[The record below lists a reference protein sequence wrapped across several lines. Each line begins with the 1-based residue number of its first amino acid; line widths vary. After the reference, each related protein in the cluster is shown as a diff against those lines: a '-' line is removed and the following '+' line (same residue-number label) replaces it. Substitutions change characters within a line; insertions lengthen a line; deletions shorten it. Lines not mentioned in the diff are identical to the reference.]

1 MSEHPLPVVGK
12 SRLDRPIW
20 YALAVVLL
28 LAIGAGAFLY
38 LLATKK
44 QPEGESEPVAG
55 RVVRA
60 FQAEQATHRM
70 AITAYGTS
78 RAAEVWT
85 AIAEVKGRINELH
98 PLFEPGEIFT
108 DEENNDLLVG
118 IDPTDYELAEK
129 RLTAEVRAKQKQ
141 LAEHDQNE
149 ANLKAILKLQQRQLE
164 LARSEY
170 ERQWEAFQR
179 GAVTESVV
187 ERAQDAYIRAQT
199 AVQQTRN
206 SLALIPVQRELT
218 RAQLDAA
225 RAALAQAEQ
234 DLKDTRI
241 LVPQPMRCAT
251 KSVELRQYVR
261 EGEALGTFFALDLAE
276 VVAMIEARKMQSLF
290 PGGPDVFEQR
300 GPFNLITSPEVKNLL
315 KELRIPVEVRWAVGD
330 MPSVRY
336 GRVARIGSSLDPATR
351 SVPIIIE
358 VPDPYTDVIPGKK
371 PPLVP
376 DVFCE
381 VTIYGDTLSGV
392 YVIPREALRDNRVYV
407 ARRNGAVLE
416 VPQHAADRAEETGD
430 EGSELLL
437 DAELQFAEVEL
448 VALEEDVA
456 VVRASQ
462 DAGAAE
468 TLMPGDAIVL
478 TDLFPASKGMP
489 LRVRIEHNPVKARG
503 SIDFP
508 EEVFADWDTPG
519 SAAAIPKGD
528 SPIHRPGTGSFFGP
542 SGPKNVPVP
551 FAAEGDSP
559 IFAARKLGQSPAARK
574 LGQSPAARKL
584 GQSPAD
590 SSEAAP

>member
-1 MSEHPLPVVGK
+1 MSEHPVPEAGK

-20 YALAVVLL
+20 YALMVVLL

-38 LLATKK
+38 LLATKE
-44 QPEGESEPVAG
+44 QPGGESEPVAG

-60 FQAEQATHRM
+60 FEAEQATHRT

-85 AIAEVKGRINELH
+85 AIAEVKGRITDLH
-98 PLFEPGEIFT
+98 PLFEPGEIFN
-108 DEENNDLLVG
+108 EEEEGKLLVG
-118 IDPTDYELAEK
+118 IDPTDYKLAEE
-129 RLTAEVRAKQKQ
+129 RLAAEVRAKEKQ
-141 LAEHDQNE
+141 LAEHGQNE
-149 ANLKAILKLQQRQLE
+149 KNLNAILKLQQEQLE
-164 LARSEY
+164 LAGLEY
-170 ERQWEAFQR
+170 KRQREAFQR
-179 GAVTESVV
+179 GAVPQRVLEQ
-187 ERAQDAYIRAQT
+187 AQDAYVRAQT
-199 AVQQTRN
+199 AVQQTQN
-206 SLALIPVQRELT
+206 SLALIPVQQGLT

-234 DLKDTRI
+234 DVKDSRI
-241 LVPQPMRCAT
+241 SVPKPMRCAT

-261 EGEALGTFFALDLAE
+261 EGDALGTFFSLDLAE
-276 VVAMIEARKMQSLF
+276 VVAMIEARKMQTLF
-290 PGGPDVFEQR
+290 PEGPDAFEQR
-300 GPFNLITSPEVKNLL
+300 GPLNLITGPEIKNLL

-358 VPDPYTDVIPGKK
+358 VPGPYTDVIPGKK

-381 VTIYGDTLSGV
+381 VTIYGDTLTGV

-407 ARRNGAVLE
+407 ARRNGAVLDIPE
-416 VPQHAADRAEETGD
+416 GAADRAEETGD
-430 EGSELLL
+430 GGSKLLL
-437 DAELQFAEVEL
+437 DGELQFVEVEV
-448 VALEEDVA
+448 VALEEDLA

-462 DAGAAE
+462 GVGAAE
-468 TLMPGDAIVL
+468 TLLPGDAIVL

-489 LRVRIEHNPVKARG
+489 LRVRIEHNPVRARR

-508 EEVFADWDTPG
+508 EEVFADWDAAG
-519 SAAAIPKGD
+519 SAAAIPKGQQEGN
-528 SPIHRPGTGSFFGP
+528 GTQ
-542 SGPKNVPVP
+542 
-551 FAAEGDSP
+551 EGDSP
-559 IFAARKLGQSPAARK
+559 IFAARKS
-574 LGQSPAARKL
+574 